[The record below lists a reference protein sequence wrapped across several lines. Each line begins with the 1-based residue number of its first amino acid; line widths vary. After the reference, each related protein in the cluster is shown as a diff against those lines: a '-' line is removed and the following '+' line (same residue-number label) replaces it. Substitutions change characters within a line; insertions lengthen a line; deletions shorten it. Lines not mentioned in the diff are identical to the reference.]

1 MPDPSNSFVTSAAF
15 TTDAQSVTQIA
26 LAVQVDDFVEGE
38 TVEISGQAT
47 QIGGAFA
54 NYYDIQKVPAAVTG
68 TDGKPHKTVTVT
80 THPIPEFPFVEGQQ
94 VTVVLRVSRV
104 WVTVLGLQP
113 GISPESTTPA
123 GNNTTWAPP
132 TVVTSLAGTV
142 PPW

>member
-1 MPDPSNSFVTSAAF
+1 MPDSYVTSAAF

-26 LAVQVDDFVEGE
+26 LAVQVDDFNEGE
-38 TVEISGQAT
+38 TVEVSGHAT

-54 NYYDIQKVPAAVTG
+54 NYYDVKKVPAAVTG
-68 TDGKPHKTVTVT
+68 ADGKPHKTVTVT

-104 WVTVLGLQP
+104 WVTVLGPQA
-113 GISPESTTPA
+113 GISPASTNPA

-132 TVVTSLAGTV
+132 TVVASIDGTV
-142 PPW
+142 TPW